1 MFKKLKQL
9 FSKDQKNEYETTYE
23 FIWGIESI
31 DNLTDRAASCDTM
44 NDIDILYD
52 KESKTYSLGIETI
65 YGFGNEREKEKKYI
79 TKLFNEL
86 TKWMSS
92 KGYNITKE
100 LDIYDVFT
108 AGLNI
113 NSEFESLE
121 QLYATF
127 KFMVKGFCNE

>member
-9 FSKDQKNEYETTYE
+9 FSKDQRNEYEDTYE
-23 FIWGIESI
+23 FIWGIKSI
-31 DNLTDRAASCDTM
+31 DDLTDCEANYDTI

-65 YGFGNEREKEKKYI
+65 YEFGNEKEKKYI

-100 LDIYDVFT
+100 LDFYDVFT
-108 AGLNI
+108 DGLNI

-121 QLYATF
+121 QLYTTF
-127 KFMVKGFCNE
+127 KFMVKGFCSE